1 MDLPS
6 RQELLAAASKH
17 RPLLEKFLKDLIRV
31 PSVHGQESGVQ
42 LLVREYFEDL
52 GRHVTEVPMDEE
64 LREDPEYTLADT
76 EVPYE
81 GRNNLVIDLGGNG
94 GGRSLIL
101 NTHSDV
107 VPAGSWE
114 GGFDPTVRDGVLTG
128 RGSVD
133 CKGQIGAVFLMCKLL
148 EEFNLKPRGKLS
160 AQVVIEE
167 EIGGNGTLSLIRKGY
182 SADGVVVLEGTD
194 LTVCPANRGAVW
206 FRATVD
212 GIPVHM
218 ARKYEGV
225 SAIEKSMDLIKILHH
240 YELELAEE
248 AGEQPLFSEYEHP
261 VQVNVGRMEAG
272 DWPATVPGF
281 SVLEGGV
288 GFLPNRTLGSIKED
302 LVSLLKR
309 DEWLSEHGN
318 FEFARLHNDAYQ
330 IPVDHPLVMEMV
342 RSAGNMGIDARVRG
356 MIASCDARLFNRV
369 GGMPTVVFGA
379 GDIDQAH
386 SRGER
391 VDLGDIA
398 LEAGALL
405 NMACAWCGA

>member
-6 RQELLAAASKH
+6 RQELLEAATRH
-17 RPLLEKFLKDLIRV
+17 RPLLEKFLLDLIRV
-31 PSVHGQESGVQ
+31 PSVHGQEPGVQ

-52 GRHVTEVPMDEE
+52 GRRVTEVPIGEDI
-64 LREDPEYTLADT
+64 RDDPEYTRAEMD
-76 EVPYE
+76 VAYE

-94 GGRSLIL
+94 GGRSLVL

-114 GGFDPTVRDGVLTG
+114 GGFDPTVSDGVLTG
-128 RGSVD
+128 RGAVD
-133 CKGQIGAVFLMCKLL
+133 CKGQIGAIFLSCKLL
-148 EEFNLKPRGKLS
+148 DEFDLELQGDLS

-167 EIGGNGTLSLIRKGY
+167 EIGGNGTLSLIREGY

-225 SAIEKSMDLIKILHH
+225 SAIEKSMDLVRLLNQ
-240 YELELAEE
+240 YESELAEE

-272 DWPATVPGF
+272 DWPATVPGS

-288 GFLPNRTLGSIKED
+288 GFLPNRNLDSIKED
-302 LVSLLKR
+302 LVSLLGR
-309 DEWLSEHGN
+309 NEWLSEHGK
-318 FEFARLHNDAYQ
+318 FEFERLHNDAYQ
-330 IPVDHPLVMEMV
+330 IPVDHPLVVEMAK
-342 RSAGNMGIDARVRG
+342 SAGNIGIEARVRG

-369 GGMPTVVFGA
+369 GGMPTIVFGA

-391 VDLGDIA
+391 VELGDIA
-398 LEAGALL
+398 LEAGALVY
-405 NMACAWCGA
+405 MACAWCGA